1 MDIELIVCGLSVGL
15 LLRFWHAFWSL
26 DFGAVPM
33 CCARDMKDFFLDTP
47 RPRSKHPQKTPNR
60 AQPAP
65 PQPERHPRQGG
76 WAVSEQ
82 DREPR
87 GGVVFWQGPKVIF
100 NGDYVGTHEHFAPKD
115 WNSSRLCSRCS
126 HLKVG
131 PLPPNAPFS
140 KPRIEVL
147 PVVGLSPFDGEGPA
161 SNVARAGQG
170 AGSGE
175 HSEAD

>member
-1 MDIELIVCGLSVGL
+1 
-15 LLRFWHAFWSL
+15 
-26 DFGAVPM
+26 M

-47 RPRSKHPQKTPNR
+47 RPPGRSIHRKPRTVPNPHPHNR
-60 AQPAP
+60 SGTLVRA
-65 PQPERHPRQGG
+65 QGG
-76 WAVSEQ
+76 WGEQ

>member
-1 MDIELIVCGLSVGL
+1 MRSVSVVCFCGFGMLFGLWT
-15 LLRFWHAFWSL
+15 LR
-26 DFGAVPM
+26 
-33 CCARDMKDFFLDTP
+33 CCANVLCTRHEGLFF
-47 RPRSKHPQKTPNR
+47 
-60 AQPAP
+60 
-65 PQPERHPRQGG
+65 RHPPPPVEASTENPEPCPTRTPTTGAAPSSGG
-76 WAVSEQ
+76 VGGREQ

-140 KPRIEVL
+140 KPRIEAL